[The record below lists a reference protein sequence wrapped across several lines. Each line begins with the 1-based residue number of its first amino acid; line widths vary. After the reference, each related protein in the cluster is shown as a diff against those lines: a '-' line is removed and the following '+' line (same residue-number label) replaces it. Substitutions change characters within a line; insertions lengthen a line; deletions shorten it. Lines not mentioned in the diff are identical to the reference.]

1 MKFAMAKDSTGLAGP
16 VAVLGALVLLVLSPL
31 PRGSD
36 YYFALIPLEILGIAI
51 LLALGMRRLFV
62 HAEPG
67 TGATDRFSAWLGPTL
82 PDPCLVT
89 VTLDIASGTQACGLL
104 LRTADTAETGY
115 ELRLEPVRNRV
126 VLDRWPRG
134 RTGPAQWQARG
145 DVPYAVEL
153 ERPCPLPP
161 GRHTV
166 QVLLDGSVFVA
177 VVDNRVALSTR
188 LYDHPSGRVG
198 LFTSDGEAS
207 LNELTVARRP

>member
-1 MKFAMAKDSTGLAGP
+1 MLEATQETDGTLGFGLPCEIVASFAQSETVQLVP
-16 VAVLGALVLLVLSPL
+16 VDGA
-31 PRGSD
+31 
-36 YYFALIPLEILGIAI
+36 A
-51 LLALGMRRLFV
+51 
-62 HAEPG
+62 AEPG

-104 LRTADTAETGY
+104 VRTADTAETGY
-115 ELRLEPVRNRV
+115 ELRLEPGRNRV

-134 RTGPAQWQARG
+134 RTGPSQWQARG

-198 LFTSDGEAS
+198 LFTCDGEAS
-207 LNELTVARRP
+207 LNELIVARRP